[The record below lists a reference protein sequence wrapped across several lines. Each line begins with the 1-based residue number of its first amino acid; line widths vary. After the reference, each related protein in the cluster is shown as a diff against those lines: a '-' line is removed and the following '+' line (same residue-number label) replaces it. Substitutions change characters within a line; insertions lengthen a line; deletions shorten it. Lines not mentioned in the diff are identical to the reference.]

1 VNFLVDLGFFG
12 HQHGSMALISHV
24 TSTEVAPFSFV
35 VNGLLSSDQGGVCHL
50 YHLINM
56 LVYCFCH
63 FM

>member
-35 VNGLLSSDQGGVCHL
+35 VNGLLSFDQGGVCHL
-50 YHLINM
+50 L
-56 LVYCFCH
+56 
-63 FM
+63 